1 MASRKIVIAAA
12 AVVAVALLA
21 VGGAALWRARN
32 PPAPPALAADSLPPG
47 FKAVDPPR
55 QMGTLAFKD
64 ADGKS
69 VSLADFRG
77 KPVVLN
83 VWAKWCAPC
92 VVELPKLDQLQAKT
106 GPDTLAVVAI
116 AVDEPDPAKV
126 RNFLLNRNMNA
137 LHPYLDPKDALIK
150 ELAIQSIP
158 ISVLIDRNGYA
169 VARADAPVDW
179 FSDYAFQFLTQT
191 ILKPAG

>member
-1 MASRKIVIAAA
+1 
-12 AVVAVALLA
+12 
-21 VGGAALWRARN
+21 
-32 PPAPPALAADSLPPG
+32 
-47 FKAVDPPR
+47 
-55 QMGTLAFKD
+55 
-64 ADGKS
+64 
-69 VSLADFRG
+69 
-77 KPVVLN
+77 
-83 VWAKWCAPC
+83 
-92 VVELPKLDQLQAKT
+92 
-106 GPDTLAVVAI
+106 LAVVAI